1 MNGLEQIK
9 KRTGF
14 TLIEV
19 ITTIFIMSLLM
30 MLVLPNVN
38 RIRQFAEK
46 SRVKHFV
53 TMFKIKWIFLKDN
66 IQDMMFH
73 YQAWRNTDLCLKP
86 KLNSLNVRNSFYVVT
101 KLNDLNNGR

>member
-38 RIRQFAEK
+38 RIRQFA
-46 SRVKHFV
+46 
-53 TMFKIKWIFLKDN
+53 
-66 IQDMMFH
+66 
-73 YQAWRNTDLCLKP
+73 
-86 KLNSLNVRNSFYVVT
+86 
-101 KLNDLNNGR
+101 

>member
-30 MLVLPNVN
+30 MLVLSNVN

-46 SRVKHFV
+46 KQSEAFCHHVQNQVDLFKGQYPGYDVSLPSLAEHGFMSKAQVEQFEREKLILRGDQVK
-53 TMFKIKWIFLKDN
+53 
-66 IQDMMFH
+66 
-73 YQAWRNTDLCLKP
+73 RP
-86 KLNSLNVRNSFYVVT
+86 E
-101 KLNDLNNGR
+101 